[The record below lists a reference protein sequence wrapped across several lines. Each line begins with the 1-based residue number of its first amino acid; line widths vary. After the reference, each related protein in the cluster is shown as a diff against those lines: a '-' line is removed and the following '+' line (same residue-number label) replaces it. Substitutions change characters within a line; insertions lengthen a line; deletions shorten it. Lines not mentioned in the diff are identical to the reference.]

1 VKGLA
6 HHATQR
12 NKILEVLSSAQGEW
26 VPLPRISDCAAQYN
40 ARIYELR
47 RLGFRIVNR
56 TEEVAGV
63 RHSCFRLE
71 FTSTSSTAEG
81 TARRTKTLPLF
92 SKEGRP

>member
-1 VKGLA
+1 VRGLS

-12 NKILEVLSSAQGEW
+12 NKILEVLSAAQGEW
-26 VPLPRISDCAAQYN
+26 VPLPRISDCAVQYN

-63 RHSCFRLE
+63 RHSWFRLE
-71 FTSTSSTAEG
+71 FTSTSPTAAPS
-81 TARRTKTLPLF
+81 ARPTETLPLF
-92 SKEGRP
+92 SEEGRP